1 MNWRKTQ
8 AGAGAVAGTI
18 LPMTSPC
25 TGWKLQTELRRIK
38 PGLMSP
44 TWLDQL
50 ERNLEERLDAFLRSN
65 PDQDRMLRE
74 QHLQDRQRDLSSR
87 RDQMQIQAKDL
98 RRQLLSLAEQVQA
111 WGERTKKARNAGA
124 DDLALRA
131 EKHVNNLMNQG
142 RDLWNELDELGR
154 NFRDLD
160 QQISLLNQKA
170 SQQGGDRSLDEDWAL
185 FEAHQELEELRRSQG
200 LS

>member
-1 MNWRKTQ
+1 
-8 AGAGAVAGTI
+8 
-18 LPMTSPC
+18 
-25 TGWKLQTELRRIK
+25 
-38 PGLMSP
+38 MSP

-50 ERNLEERLDAFLRSN
+50 AQNLEERLDAFLHSN
-65 PDQDRMLRE
+65 PDQDRLLQE

-87 RDQMQIQAKDL
+87 RDLMKIQARDL

-111 WGERTKKARNAGA
+111 WGERTKKARDAGA
-124 DDLALRA
+124 DDLAMRA
-131 EKHVNNLMNQG
+131 EKHVQTLMDQG

-160 QQISLLNQKA
+160 QQISRLNQRA
-170 SQQGGDRSLDEDWAL
+170 SQQRGHRSLDEDWAL
-185 FEAHQELEELRRSQG
+185 FEAHQELNDLRRRQG

>member
-1 MNWRKTQ
+1 
-8 AGAGAVAGTI
+8 
-18 LPMTSPC
+18 
-25 TGWKLQTELRRIK
+25 
-38 PGLMSP
+38 MSP

-50 ERNLEERLDAFLRSN
+50 EQNLEERLDAFLHSN
-65 PDQDRMLRE
+65 PDQDRLLQE

-87 RDQMQIQAKDL
+87 RDLMKIQARDL

-111 WGERTKKARNAGA
+111 WGERTKKARDAGA

-131 EKHVNNLMNQG
+131 EQHVKTLMDQG

-160 QQISLLNQKA
+160 QQISRLNDRA
-170 SQQGGDRSLDEDWAL
+170 SQQRGHRSLDEDWAL
-185 FEAHQELEELRRSQG
+185 FEAHQELEDLRRRQG

>member
-1 MNWRKTQ
+1 
-8 AGAGAVAGTI
+8 
-18 LPMTSPC
+18 
-25 TGWKLQTELRRIK
+25 
-38 PGLMSP
+38 MSP

-50 ERNLEERLDAFLRSN
+50 EQNLEERLDAFLHSN
-65 PDQDRMLRE
+65 PDQDRLLQE

-87 RDQMQIQAKDL
+87 RDLMKIQARDL

-111 WGERTKKARNAGA
+111 WGERTKKARDAGA

-131 EKHVNNLMNQG
+131 EQHVKTLMDQG

-154 NFRDLD
+154 NFRELD
-160 QQISLLNQKA
+160 QQISRLNQRA
-170 SQQGGDRSLDEDWAL
+170 SQQRGHRSLDEDWAL
-185 FEAHQELEELRRSQG
+185 FEAHQELEDLRRRQG

>member
-1 MNWRKTQ
+1 
-8 AGAGAVAGTI
+8 
-18 LPMTSPC
+18 
-25 TGWKLQTELRRIK
+25 
-38 PGLMSP
+38 MSP
-44 TWLDQL
+44 SWLDQL
-50 ERNLEERLDAFLRSN
+50 EQNLEERLDAFLHSN
-65 PDQDRMLRE
+65 PDQDRLLQE

-87 RDQMQIQAKDL
+87 RDLMKIQARDL

-111 WGERTKKARNAGA
+111 WGERTKKARDAGA

-131 EKHVNNLMNQG
+131 EQHVKTLMDQG

-160 QQISLLNQKA
+160 QQISRLNQKA
-170 SQQGGDRSLDEDWAL
+170 SQQRGHRSLDEDWAL
-185 FEAHQELEELRRSQG
+185 FEAHQELEDLRRRQG

>member
-1 MNWRKTQ
+1 
-8 AGAGAVAGTI
+8 
-18 LPMTSPC
+18 
-25 TGWKLQTELRRIK
+25 
-38 PGLMSP
+38 MSP

-50 ERNLEERLDAFLRSN
+50 EQNLEERLDAFLHSN
-65 PDQDRMLRE
+65 PDQDRLLQE

-87 RDQMQIQAKDL
+87 RDLMKIQARDL

-111 WGERTKKARNAGA
+111 WGERTKKARDALA
-124 DDLALRA
+124 DELASRA
-131 EKHVNNLMNQG
+131 EQHVKTLMDQG

-160 QQISLLNQKA
+160 QQISRLNQRA
-170 SQQGGDRSLDEDWAL
+170 SQQRGHRSLDEDWAL
-185 FEAHQELEELRRSQG
+185 FEAHQELEDLRRRQG

>member
-1 MNWRKTQ
+1 
-8 AGAGAVAGTI
+8 
-18 LPMTSPC
+18 
-25 TGWKLQTELRRIK
+25 
-38 PGLMSP
+38 MSP

-50 ERNLEERLDAFLRSN
+50 EQNLEERLDAFLHSN
-65 PDQDRMLRE
+65 PDQDRLLQE

-87 RDQMQIQAKDL
+87 RDLMKIQARDL

-111 WGERTKKARNAGA
+111 WGERTKKARDAGA
-124 DDLALRA
+124 NDLALRA
-131 EKHVNNLMNQG
+131 EKHVKTLMDQG

-160 QQISLLNQKA
+160 QQISRLNQRA
-170 SQQGGDRSLDEDWAL
+170 SQQRGHRSLDEDWAL
-185 FEAHQELEELRRSQG
+185 FEAHQELEDLRRRQG

>member
-1 MNWRKTQ
+1 
-8 AGAGAVAGTI
+8 
-18 LPMTSPC
+18 
-25 TGWKLQTELRRIK
+25 
-38 PGLMSP
+38 MSP

-50 ERNLEERLDAFLRSN
+50 EQNLEERLDAFLHSN
-65 PDQDRMLRE
+65 PDQDRLLQE

-87 RDQMQIQAKDL
+87 RDLMKIQAKDL

-111 WGERTKKARNAGA
+111 WGERTKKARDAGA

-131 EKHVNNLMNQG
+131 EQHVKTLMDQG

-154 NFRDLD
+154 HFRDLD
-160 QQISLLNQKA
+160 QQISRLNQRA
-170 SQQGGDRSLDEDWAL
+170 SQQRGHRSLDEDWAL
-185 FEAHQELEELRRSQG
+185 FEAHQELEDLRRRQG

>member
-1 MNWRKTQ
+1 
-8 AGAGAVAGTI
+8 
-18 LPMTSPC
+18 
-25 TGWKLQTELRRIK
+25 
-38 PGLMSP
+38 MSP

-50 ERNLEERLDAFLRSN
+50 EQNLEERLDAFLHSN
-65 PDQDRMLRE
+65 PDQDRLLQE

-87 RDQMQIQAKDL
+87 RDLMKIQARDL

-111 WGERTKKARNAGA
+111 WGERTKKARDAGA

-131 EKHVNNLMNQG
+131 EQHVKTLMDQG

-160 QQISLLNQKA
+160 QQISRLNQKA
-170 SQQGGDRSLDEDWAL
+170 SQQPGHLSLDEDWAL
-185 FEAHQELEELRRSQG
+185 FEAHQELEDLRRRQG

>member
-1 MNWRKTQ
+1 
-8 AGAGAVAGTI
+8 
-18 LPMTSPC
+18 
-25 TGWKLQTELRRIK
+25 
-38 PGLMSP
+38 MSP

-50 ERNLEERLDAFLRSN
+50 EQNLEERLDAFLHSN
-65 PDQDRMLRE
+65 PDQDRLLQE
-74 QHLQDRQRDLSSR
+74 QHLQDRQRDLTSR
-87 RDQMQIQAKDL
+87 RDLMQIQARDL

-111 WGERTKKARNAGA
+111 WGERTKKARDAGA

-131 EKHVNNLMNQG
+131 EKHVQTLMDQG

-160 QQISLLNQKA
+160 QQISSLNQKA
-170 SQQGGDRSLDEDWAL
+170 SQQQGQRSLDEDWAL
-185 FEAHQELEELRRSQG
+185 FEAQQELEDLRRREG

>member
-1 MNWRKTQ
+1 
-8 AGAGAVAGTI
+8 
-18 LPMTSPC
+18 
-25 TGWKLQTELRRIK
+25 
-38 PGLMSP
+38 MSP

-50 ERNLEERLDAFLRSN
+50 EQHLEERLDAFLHSN
-65 PDQDRMLRE
+65 PDQDRLLQE
-74 QHLQDRQRDLSSR
+74 QHLQDRQRDLRSR
-87 RDQMQIQAKDL
+87 RDLMQIQARDL

-131 EKHVNNLMNQG
+131 EQHVKTLMDQG

-160 QQISLLNQKA
+160 QQISRLNQRA
-170 SQQGGDRSLDEDWAL
+170 SQQRGHRSLDEDWAL
-185 FEAHQELEELRRSQG
+185 FEAHQELEGLRRRQG

>member
-1 MNWRKTQ
+1 
-8 AGAGAVAGTI
+8 
-18 LPMTSPC
+18 
-25 TGWKLQTELRRIK
+25 
-38 PGLMSP
+38 MSP

-50 ERNLEERLDAFLRSN
+50 EQNLEERLDAFLHSN
-65 PDQDRMLRE
+65 PDQERLLQE

-87 RDQMQIQAKDL
+87 RDLMKIQARDL

-111 WGERTKKARNAGA
+111 WGERTKKARDAGA
-124 DDLALRA
+124 DDLAMRA
-131 EKHVNNLMNQG
+131 DKHVQTLMDQG

-160 QQISLLNQKA
+160 QQISSLNQKA
-170 SQQGGDRSLDEDWAL
+170 SQQRGHRSLDEDWAL
-185 FEAHQELEELRRSQG
+185 FEAQQELEDLRRRQG

>member
-1 MNWRKTQ
+1 
-8 AGAGAVAGTI
+8 
-18 LPMTSPC
+18 
-25 TGWKLQTELRRIK
+25 
-38 PGLMSP
+38 MSP

-50 ERNLEERLDAFLRSN
+50 EQNLEERLDAFLHSN
-65 PDQDRMLRE
+65 PDQDRLLQE

-87 RDQMQIQAKDL
+87 RDLMKIQAKDL

-111 WGERTKKARNAGA
+111 WGERTKKARDAGA

-131 EKHVNNLMNQG
+131 EQHVKTLMDQG

-160 QQISLLNQKA
+160 QQISRLNQRA
-170 SQQGGDRSLDEDWAL
+170 SQQRGHRSLDEDWAL
-185 FEAHQELEELRRSQG
+185 FEAHQELEDLRRRQG

>member
-1 MNWRKTQ
+1 
-8 AGAGAVAGTI
+8 
-18 LPMTSPC
+18 
-25 TGWKLQTELRRIK
+25 
-38 PGLMSP
+38 MSP

-50 ERNLEERLDAFLRSN
+50 EQNLEERLDAFLHSN
-65 PDQDRMLRE
+65 PDQDRLLQE

-87 RDQMQIQAKDL
+87 RDLMKIQARDL

-111 WGERTKKARNAGA
+111 WGERTKKARDAGA

-131 EKHVNNLMNQG
+131 EQHVKTLMDQG

-160 QQISLLNQKA
+160 QQISSLNQKA
-170 SQQGGDRSLDEDWAL
+170 SQQRGHRSLDEDWAL
-185 FEAHQELEELRRSQG
+185 FEAHQELEHLRRRQG

>member
-1 MNWRKTQ
+1 
-8 AGAGAVAGTI
+8 
-18 LPMTSPC
+18 
-25 TGWKLQTELRRIK
+25 
-38 PGLMSP
+38 MSP

-50 ERNLEERLDAFLRSN
+50 EQNLEERLDAFLHSN
-65 PDQDRMLRE
+65 PDQDRLLQE

-87 RDQMQIQAKDL
+87 RDLMKIQARDL

-131 EKHVNNLMNQG
+131 EQHVKTLMDQG

-160 QQISLLNQKA
+160 QQISRLNQRA
-170 SQQGGDRSLDEDWAL
+170 SQQRGHRSLDEDWAL
-185 FEAHQELEELRRSQG
+185 FEAQQELEDLRRREG